1 MYLHDVGQRM
11 TLPCACTTVRKSGR
25 SLLRFYEEAMI
36 GTGVTITQFAILRAL
51 NRNGATPLTDL
62 AAELVMERTSL
73 YRTLAPLEQAGHVTI
88 ENAPKGRTKIAEL
101 TTSGRTIMDEAAPNW
116 EAAQSVVVSAI
127 GEDRWADLSQLLL
140 DIPKILET
148 RP

>member
-1 MYLHDVGQRM
+1 MK
-11 TLPCACTTVRKSGR
+11 LPCACTTVRKSGR
-25 SLLRFYEEAMI
+25 SLLRYYEDAMI

-51 NRNGATPLTDL
+51 GRNGPTPLTDL
-62 AAELVMERTSL
+62 ADELVMERTSL
-73 YRTLAPLEQAGHVTI
+73 YRTLAPLEKAGHVAI
-88 ENAPKGRTKIAEL
+88 ENAPKGRAKIADL
-101 TTSGRTIMDEAAPNW
+101 TASGRIAMEEAAPNW
-116 EAAQSVVVSAI
+116 EAAQTVVVSAI

>member
-1 MYLHDVGQRM
+1 M

-25 SLLRFYEEAMI
+25 SLLRFYEDAMI

-51 NRNGATPLTDL
+51 GRNGATPLTEL
-62 AAELVMERTSL
+62 ADELVMERTSL
-73 YRTLAPLEQAGHVTI
+73 YRTLAPLEKSAHVTI
-88 ENAPKGRTKIAEL
+88 ANAPKGRAKLAEL
-101 TTSGRTIMDEAAPNW
+101 TPSGRSIMDAAAPNW
-116 EAAQSVVVSAI
+116 EAAQSVVVNAI
-127 GEDRWADLSQLLL
+127 GEDRWADLARLLL